1 MNRTVRN
8 AAVVAAAIAIDLTFW
23 SGEVQ
28 AFGGSV
34 VPIWLPVLATVVVHT
49 SLWWRRSRPVA
60 VFAVQVGFSLVS
72 LVVPLWQPI
81 AGLLIATFAVA
92 ATTGARRA
100 RWGWVAAV
108 PLVAHAWA
116 LSVWF
121 DSKLIGLTQGAL
133 CYLAIGAAAWLLGR
147 HVRRRSRQ
155 LQAWHAE
162 QERLH
167 VQAVLDERVALAREL
182 HDGVANTI
190 TTVLVQAAAGRAAA
204 RGDAELLHGIE
215 RTARQAMEEI
225 QATLRLMPRNAG
237 VPAGPTLHDLPNLL
251 DLARAAGLD
260 VVHTWTGT
268 PHTLDAAASNAAYRA
283 VQEGITNTLKYAP
296 PGTRCLVHLA
306 WSADEL
312 VIDVIDQPLM
322 GRRLDLPATGGRG
335 LAGLADRLGGLGGA
349 VTSGSHGD
357 GFRLAARV
365 PVGAR

>member
-1 MNRTVRN
+1 MNAPVRN
-8 AAVVAAAIAIDLTFW
+8 LLVVAAAIAVDLTFW
-23 SGEVQ
+23 SGEVR
-28 AFGGSV
+28 AFGGGFIALW
-34 VPIWLPVLATVVVHT
+34 VPIVGTVLAHA
-49 SLWWRRSRPVA
+49 SLCWRRSRPVA
-60 VFAVQVGFSLVS
+60 VLGVQVAFSMVS
-72 LVVPLWQPI
+72 VAVPLWQPI
-81 AGLLIATFAVA
+81 AGLLIGTFAVA
-92 ATTGARRA
+92 ANSGARRA
-100 RWGWVAAV
+100 RWGWLAAV
-108 PLVAHAWA
+108 PLLAHAWA
-116 LSVWF
+116 QSAWF
-121 DSKLIGLTQGAL
+121 DSKWIGLAQGAV

-296 PGTRCLVHLA
+296 PGTRCLVHLS

>member
-28 AFGGSV
+28 AFGGGV

-121 DSKLIGLTQGAL
+121 DSKLIGLTQGAV

-147 HVRRRSRQ
+147 RVRRRGRQ

-167 VQAVLDERVALAREL
+167 TQAALDERVALAREL

-190 TTVLVQAAAGRAAA
+190 TTVLLQAAAGLAAA
-204 RGDAELLHGIE
+204 RGDADLLRGIE
-215 RTARQAMEEI
+215 TTARQAMEEI
-225 QATLRLMPRNAG
+225 QHTLQLMPRDART
-237 VPAGPTLHDLPNLL
+237 PQGPTLDDLPNLIEL
-251 DLARAAGLD
+251 GRATGLD
-260 VVHTWTGT
+260 VTHVQTGT
-268 PHTLDAAASNAAYRA
+268 PRALDPVASGAAYRT

-296 PGTRCLVHLA
+296 PGTRCLVRLD
-306 WSADEL
+306 WGPDQLS
-312 VIDVIDQPLM
+312 IDVIDQPRA
-322 GRRLDLPATGGRG
+322 GRLVELPPTGGRG
-335 LAGLADRLGGLGGA
+335 LAGLADRLGGLGGV
-349 VTSGSHGD
+349 VTSGSHGN
-357 GFRLAARV
+357 GFRLAARL
-365 PVGAR
+365 PVGVR